1 MTERTSASK
10 RLEDKVDILT
20 VGLYSMQGDIK
31 AILERIEMQPKL
43 DQQSFEGLKQ
53 ASVNSQSNNNT
64 RFKYIEDRVEKVESN
79 QTWLSRS
86 IIGTTIGIIL
96 TALYSITKGL

>member
-1 MTERTSASK
+1 MTERVSASK

-31 AILERIEMQPKL
+31 AILERIEMQPKI
-43 DQQSFEGLKQ
+43 DQQSFDSLKQ
-53 ASVNSQSNNNT
+53 ANTNCQANNQT
-64 RFKYIEDRVEKVESN
+64 RFKSIEDRVEKVENN